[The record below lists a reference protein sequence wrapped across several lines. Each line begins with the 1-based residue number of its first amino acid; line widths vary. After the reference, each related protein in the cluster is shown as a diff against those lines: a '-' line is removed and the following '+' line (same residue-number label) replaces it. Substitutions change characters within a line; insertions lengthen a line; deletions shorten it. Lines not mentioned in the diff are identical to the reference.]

1 MIFRHGTTSKPIAS
15 VSTYVLEQLALR
27 PDTKIYIGIDSKVRG
42 DTCRYALVIAFRY
55 GNNGVHYIFNKD
67 ITTPPA
73 TKWQRLMEEIER
85 LMNFVSWFKDHIP
98 VEIYA
103 VDIDVNSDER
113 FYSYKLHALATGW
126 ASSLGVR
133 VITKPDLV
141 VASRAADYL
150 VNQ

>member
-1 MIFRHGTTSKPIAS
+1 MVFRHGTTRKPIPS
-15 VSTYVLEQLALR
+15 LSNYVMDQIVYR

-42 DTCRYALVIAFRY
+42 DECRYALVIAFRY
-55 GNNGVHYIFNKD
+55 GNNGVHYIYNKD
-67 ITTPPA
+67 VTAKPT
-73 TKWQRLMEEIER
+73 TKWQRLMAEIER
-85 LMNFVSWFKDHIP
+85 LMNFVSWFKEHIP

-103 VDIDVNSDER
+103 VDIDVNADER
-113 FYSYKLHALATGW
+113 FYSHKLHALATGW

-141 VASRAADYL
+141 IASRAADYL